1 MHPMYLFYASDL
13 CMLFA
18 IRGNTISMKTQ
29 HTRTHEYLDTML
41 LLFFTV
47 SISGYLWEIL
57 LYFFM
62 NGTFTNRGFFHGPW
76 LPIYGF
82 GAVLLA
88 GLLEKIPD
96 HYKKRLP
103 LLFLLSAL
111 VCTVTEY
118 LLGLYLELRRHVRYW
133 DYTGWPLSIGGKVC
147 LISFLFFGL
156 GGLLLERRLLPFFK
170 RTAQKLTLHIRGGR
184 FLHVLL
190 GALCL
195 LFAVDFF
202 YSYVHPNMGN
212 NISFRIR

>member
-1 MHPMYLFYASDL
+1 
-13 CMLFA
+13 
-18 IRGNTISMKTQ
+18 MKTQ
-29 HTRTHEYLDTML
+29 RTNTHEHLDTML

-47 SISGYLWEIL
+47 SVSGYLWEIL

-88 GLLEKIPD
+88 GMLDKLPDRLKNRLL
-96 HYKKRLP
+96 

-118 LLGLYLELRRHVRYW
+118 LLGLYLETRRHVRYW

-156 GGLLLERRLLPFFK
+156 GGLLLERWLLPCL
-170 RTAQKLTLHIRGGR
+170 RRIPQKLTLHRIRGLKW
-184 FLHVLL
+184 FHAVL

-195 LFAVDFF
+195 LFLVDFF
-202 YSYVHPNMGN
+202 YSYAHPNMGN

>member
-1 MHPMYLFYASDL
+1 
-13 CMLFA
+13 
-18 IRGNTISMKTQ
+18 MKTQ
-29 HTRTHEYLDTML
+29 RKRTHEQLTTML

-47 SISGYLWEIL
+47 SVSGYLWEIL
-57 LYFFM
+57 LYFFLD
-62 NGTFTNRGFFHGPW
+62 GSFINRGFFHGPW

-96 HYKKRLP
+96 RLKKRLP
-103 LLFLLSAL
+103 LLFLVSAL

-118 LLGLYLELRRHVRYW
+118 FLGLYLETRRHVRYW

-147 LISFLFFGL
+147 LISFVFFGL
-156 GGLLLERRLLPFFK
+156 GGLLLERRLLPLL
-170 RTAQKLTLHIRGGR
+170 RRIPQTLSLHRIRGMR

-202 YSYVHPNMGN
+202 YSYAHPNMGE
-212 NISFRIR
+212 NITFRIR